1 MSQSRRFFNMYL
13 TTTISVAM
21 VLLLVGLECVLLL
34 SANSLVHQV
43 RENATVEILFKQK
56 ADTASATRLMNML
69 NSAVYCRDCRYIS
82 PQEALEE
89 HIRYLGEDPSK
100 FLGYNP
106 LSASC
111 EMHLKAQYANPDSIA
126 VIEAQLMTLPYVEK
140 VVYQK
145 DLITLLN
152 RNISELSM
160 ILLAVALLLLVVS
173 LALMG
178 NTIRLQIY
186 SKRFLINTMTLVG
199 ATSWMIKAPIVRR
212 NVGIGFNA
220 ALLALLGIAG
230 AVYYVNVHMG
240 VLLFALTWQNI
251 AFVAGT
257 VVLSGVLITLFA
269 SLFATGR
276 YIRMK
281 TDTMYEI

>member
-1 MSQSRRFFNMYL
+1 MYL

-43 RENATVEILFKQK
+43 RENATVEILLKQNT
-56 ADTASATRLMNML
+56 DTAVSHRLMSML
-69 NSAVYCRDCRYIS
+69 NDSKYCRDCRYIS
-82 PQEALEE
+82 AQEALNE

-111 EMHLKAQYANPDSIA
+111 EMHLKSDYANADSIA
-126 VIEAQLMTLPYVEK
+126 VIEAQLLTLPYVDK

-145 DLITLLN
+145 DLITILN

-160 ILLAVALLLLVVS
+160 ILLAVAVLLLIVS

-199 ATSWMIKAPIVRR
+199 ATSWMIKAPIVSR
-212 NVGIGFNA
+212 NVGIGFIA

-230 AVYYVNVHMG
+230 AVYYINVHMG
-240 VLLFALTWQNI
+240 VLLFALTWENI
-251 AFVAGT
+251 AFVVGT
-257 VVLSGVLITLFA
+257 VVLSGVLITLIA

-281 TDTMYEI
+281 ADTMYEI

>member
-1 MSQSRRFFNMYL
+1 MYL

-43 RENATVEILFKQK
+43 RENATVEILLKQNT
-56 ADTASATRLMNML
+56 DTAVSNRLMSML
-69 NSAVYCRDCRYIS
+69 NDSKYCRDCRYIS
-82 PQEALEE
+82 AQEALNE

-111 EMHLKAQYANPDSIA
+111 EMHLKSDYANADSIA
-126 VIEAQLMTLPYVEK
+126 VIEAQLLTLPYVDK

-145 DLITLLN
+145 DLITILN

-160 ILLAVALLLLVVS
+160 ILLAVAVLLLIVS

-199 ATSWMIKAPIVRR
+199 ATSWMIKAPIVSR
-212 NVGIGFNA
+212 NVGIGFIA

-230 AVYYVNVHMG
+230 AVYYINVHMG
-240 VLLFALTWQNI
+240 VLLFALTWENI
-251 AFVAGT
+251 AFVVGT
-257 VVLSGVLITLFA
+257 VVLSGVLITLIA

-281 TDTMYEI
+281 ADTMYEI

>member
-1 MSQSRRFFNMYL
+1 MSKSRRFFNMYM
-13 TTTISVAM
+13 TTTISVAL

-43 RENATVEILFKQK
+43 RENATVEILLKQD
-56 ADTASATRLMNML
+56 ADTAASRRLMNML
-69 NSAVYCRDCRYIS
+69 ENATYCRDCRYIS
-82 PQEALEE
+82 PEQALEE

-111 EMHLKAQYANPDSIA
+111 EMHLCAAYANSDSIE
-126 VIEAQLMTLPYVEK
+126 VIEKQLLTLPYVEK

-145 DLITLLN
+145 DLITMLN
-152 RNISELSM
+152 RNISELSA
-160 ILLAVALLLLVVS
+160 ILLAVALLLLLIS
-173 LALMG
+173 LALIG

-199 ATSWMIKAPIVRR
+199 ATSWMIKAPIVHR
-212 NVGIGFNA
+212 NVWMGFTA

-230 AVYYVNVHMG
+230 AIYYVNVHMG

-257 VVLSGVLITLFA
+257 VIFSGVLITLFA

-281 TDTMYEI
+281 ADTMYEI